1 MTWCA
6 MLRHAETP
14 KGSRMVPVLSKD
26 KVQWRPI
33 PTATRV
39 GFVLSCEKG
48 KSPSALFLF
57 MICDFAGLQ

>member
-1 MTWCA
+1 
-6 MLRHAETP
+6 
-14 KGSRMVPVLSKD
+14 MVPVLSKD

-39 GFVLSCEKG
+39 GFFLSCEKG